1 MKRSTIWF
9 IFMVLAV
16 ILSVAGQCYDYF
28 FYGQSKVNA
37 IFIAVWVIFLILVV
51 FVYATKRF

>member
-1 MKRSTIWF
+1 
-9 IFMVLAV
+9 MVLAA
-16 ILSVAGQCYDYF
+16 ILSVAGRCYEYF
-28 FYGQSKVNA
+28 FYGQSKMNV